1 MSDPTRLPGLSTLA
15 VHGGSPGGANAPLT
29 APIVQATTFRFESAE
44 QVFEYARGG
53 AGEAPVYMYS
63 RDENPTVRTAE
74 QAVAHLEGGETCARF
89 ASGNGALL
97 PPHFVPGL
105 PRDGVVAPA
114 APSPP

>member
-53 AGEAPVYMYS
+53 AGESPLYMYS
-63 RDENPTVRTAE
+63 RDENPTVRAAE
-74 QAVAHLEGGETCARF
+74 QAGAPLEGGEACVLF
-89 ASGNGALL
+89 ASGMGAPRAPLFRL
-97 PPHFVPGL
+97 ASAAAAGIRPP
-105 PRDGVVAPA
+105 
-114 APSPP
+114 

>member
-53 AGEAPVYMYS
+53 AGEAPLYMYG
-63 RDENPTVRTAE
+63 RDENPTVRAPE
-74 QAVAHLEGGETCARF
+74 QAGARPGGGQACA
-89 ASGNGALL
+89 
-97 PPHFVPGL
+97 PVPGAHGGL
-105 PRDGVVAPA
+105 VAARVGPA
-114 APSPP
+114 ATGG